1 MSGNTH
7 ELSLN
12 EITRN
17 LTGKLEKYSG
27 RDIIGEIL
35 DRKLAERKRAPEFRF
50 DILNSMKNAQTLGLS
65 FREEL
70 RFKECFI

>member
-1 MSGNTH
+1 MSGITH

-17 LTGKLEKYSG
+17 LTGKWEKYSG
-27 RDIIGEIL
+27 RDIIVEIL

-50 DILNSMKNAQTLGLS
+50 DILNSKKNALKFS
-65 FREEL
+65 
-70 RFKECFI
+70 

>member
-1 MSGNTH
+1 MLKMSGITH

-17 LTGKLEKYSG
+17 LTGKWEKYSG
-27 RDIIGEIL
+27 RDIIVEIL

-50 DILNSMKNAQTLGLS
+50 DILNSKKNAQT
-65 FREEL
+65 
-70 RFKECFI
+70 

>member
-1 MSGNTH
+1 MRGYNWIS
-7 ELSLN
+7 
-12 EITRN
+12 
-17 LTGKLEKYSG
+17 
-27 RDIIGEIL
+27 
-35 DRKLAERKRAPEFRF
+35 DRKLAEREGEGFRF

>member
-1 MSGNTH
+1 MLKMSGNTH

-27 RDIIGEIL
+27 RGRDIIGEIL
-35 DRKLAERKRAPEFRF
+35 DRKLAERKRAPSLDLIFL
-50 DILNSMKNAQTLGLS
+50 IP
-65 FREEL
+65 
-70 RFKECFI
+70 

>member
-1 MSGNTH
+1 MLKMSGITH

-17 LTGKLEKYSG
+17 LTGKWEKYSG
-27 RDIIGEIL
+27 RGRDIIVEIL

-50 DILNSMKNAQTLGLS
+50 DILNSKKNAQT
-65 FREEL
+65 
-70 RFKECFI
+70 